1 MSAGNFWEN
10 SVRRREFV
18 GACAAAALAGAA
30 AGPSTMA
37 RAASAASEPEGVPF
51 SLSVMLWTIY
61 RDLPFEQRLEKVAE
75 AGYHAVELVG
85 EFKDWKKQDFADARR
100 KKRELGVEFD
110 GTTGVWQPL
119 ADASAREVFLKSLR
133 EFIPTMRE
141 LECTRLIMQTGD
153 AVPGLSRN
161 EMHANCIETLKRGG
175 QIAAENNIELLIENI
190 DPEEN
195 PKYFLT
201 LSAEGFEIVRSVGN
215 PRVKCL
221 YDFFHEQIAAGN
233 LIAKLEKNID
243 LVGLVHVADVPGR
256 HDPGTGEIHY
266 PNIFRK
272 LAELGYS
279 RYVAMEFMP
288 KGETVPALST
298 DMFAFFR
305 GAHPAA
311 GYALRALNPHQNAT
325 VVAMIDQI
333 IPETDTPGAKGA
345 RVNEFIDVILTEWAN
360 DTERKNFLD
369 GLAGVDKKSN
379 ELFAKDFA
387 DAPPPQQLTL
397 LRALDESAAFES
409 AIRPPRRDD
418 EEEDRYRQLEGNF
431 FSVFKNITLHG
442 YYTSEIGFTQELKL
456 QIIPGAQ
463 HGCIPRGPGLGDA

>member
-1 MSAGNFWEN
+1 MSAGSFWEN

-37 RAASAASEPEGVPF
+37 RTASAASESEGVPF

-61 RDLPFEQRLEKVAE
+61 RDLPFEQRLAKVAE

-85 EFKDWKKQDFADARR
+85 EFKDWKKQDFANARR
-100 KKRELGVEFD
+100 KKRELRVEFD

-175 QIAAENNIELLIENI
+175 EIAAENSIELLIENI

-201 LSAEGFEIVRSVGN
+201 LSAEGFDIVRSVGN
-215 PRVKCL
+215 P
-221 YDFFHEQIAAGN
+221 
-233 LIAKLEKNID
+233 IAKLEKNID

-256 HDPGTGEIHY
+256 HDPGTGEIYY

-272 LAELGYS
+272 LGELGYS

-288 KGETVPALST
+288 KGETVPALRAAR
-298 DMFAFFR
+298 DM
-305 GAHPAA
+305 
-311 GYALRALNPHQNAT
+311 ALKFGRP
-325 VVAMIDQI
+325 
-333 IPETDTPGAKGA
+333 
-345 RVNEFIDVILTEWAN
+345 
-360 DTERKNFLD
+360 
-369 GLAGVDKKSN
+369 DKRQSSN
-379 ELFAKDFA
+379 
-387 DAPPPQQLTL
+387 
-397 LRALDESAAFES
+397 
-409 AIRPPRRDD
+409 
-418 EEEDRYRQLEGNF
+418 
-431 FSVFKNITLHG
+431 TLHSG
-442 YYTSEIGFTQELKL
+442 RFYAS
-456 QIIPGAQ
+456 A
-463 HGCIPRGPGLGDA
+463 

>member
-1 MSAGNFWEN
+1 
-10 SVRRREFV
+10 
-18 GACAAAALAGAA
+18 
-30 AGPSTMA
+30 MA
-37 RAASAASEPEGVPF
+37 RTASAASEPEGVPF

-61 RDLPFEQRLEKVAE
+61 RDLPFEQRLEKGAE
-75 AGYHAVELVG
+75 AGYHAVELVR
-85 EFKDWKKQDFADARR
+85 EFKDWKKQDFANARR
-100 KKRELGVEFD
+100 KKRELGIEFD

-175 QIAAENNIELLIENI
+175 EIAAENSIELLIENI

-215 PRVKCL
+215 PHVKFL

-256 HDPGTGEIHY
+256 HDPGTGEIYY

-272 LAELGYS
+272 LGELGYS

-288 KGETVPALST
+288 KGETVPALRAAR
-298 DMFAFFR
+298 DM
-305 GAHPAA
+305 
-311 GYALRALNPHQNAT
+311 ALKFGRP
-325 VVAMIDQI
+325 
-333 IPETDTPGAKGA
+333 
-345 RVNEFIDVILTEWAN
+345 
-360 DTERKNFLD
+360 
-369 GLAGVDKKSN
+369 DKKQSS
-379 ELFAKDFA
+379 K
-387 DAPPPQQLTL
+387 
-397 LRALDESAAFES
+397 ALHSGRFYASA
-409 AIRPPRRDD
+409 
-418 EEEDRYRQLEGNF
+418 
-431 FSVFKNITLHG
+431 
-442 YYTSEIGFTQELKL
+442 
-456 QIIPGAQ
+456 
-463 HGCIPRGPGLGDA
+463 

>member
-1 MSAGNFWEN
+1 
-10 SVRRREFV
+10 
-18 GACAAAALAGAA
+18 
-30 AGPSTMA
+30 
-37 RAASAASEPEGVPF
+37 
-51 SLSVMLWTIY
+51 MLWTIY
-61 RDLPFEQRLEKVAE
+61 RDLPFEQRLERVAE

-85 EFKDWKKQDFADARR
+85 EFKDWKKQDFANARR
-100 KKRELGVEFD
+100 KKRELGIEFD

-119 ADASAREVFLKSLR
+119 ADAAAREVFLKSLR

-175 QIAAENNIELLIENI
+175 EIAAENNIELLIENI

-215 PRVKCL
+215 PHVKFL

-272 LAELGYS
+272 LGELGYS

-288 KGETVPALST
+288 KGETVPAL
-298 DMFAFFR
+298 R
-305 GAHPAA
+305 AA
-311 GYALRALNPHQNAT
+311 REMALKFGRP
-325 VVAMIDQI
+325 
-333 IPETDTPGAKGA
+333 
-345 RVNEFIDVILTEWAN
+345 
-360 DTERKNFLD
+360 
-369 GLAGVDKKSN
+369 DKKQSSN
-379 ELFAKDFA
+379 
-387 DAPPPQQLTL
+387 
-397 LRALDESAAFES
+397 ALHSRRFYASA
-409 AIRPPRRDD
+409 
-418 EEEDRYRQLEGNF
+418 
-431 FSVFKNITLHG
+431 
-442 YYTSEIGFTQELKL
+442 
-456 QIIPGAQ
+456 
-463 HGCIPRGPGLGDA
+463 